1 MWAWIFSRFAERRV
15 FDTINAW
22 VAGKQATL
30 VQYVVVEAV
39 AEIDTRF
46 AVCRAP
52 FQNSVRM
59 QKMAASHAQAANAGL
74 IEIIQKVSAILKRLH
89 QVLLLAWYSKELF
102 QKCENNIQLEQPL
115 HKQIYLFGDFIISN
129 QFPDISENLML

>member
-1 MWAWIFSRFAERRV
+1 MWARIFSRFAERRV

-89 QVLLLAWYSKELF
+89 QVLLLAWYSRIISKMW
-102 QKCENNIQLEQPL
+102 KHIQLEQPL

>member
-89 QVLLLAWYSKELF
+89 QVLLLAWYSRIISKMW
-102 QKCENNIQLEQPL
+102 KHIQLEQPL